1 MQSSPIVIV
10 STTLLLWSNILKCSY
25 FDYMVKQI
33 QGLPG
38 WLSVKNPSAN
48 AGDMG
53 LIPGSGRSPEGGNS
67 SPLQHSSLENPM
79 DRGTWRAA
87 VHGVTELGMTYQLNN
102 SNNYSEVKK

>member
-1 MQSSPIVIV
+1 M
-10 STTLLLWSNILKCSY
+10 LWSNILKCSY

-53 LIPGSGRSPEGGNS
+53 LIPGSGRSPEGGNGDHFS
-67 SPLQHSSLENPM
+67 ILVWKIPWTEEPGGLQSMGLQK
-79 DRGTWRAA
+79 DQT
-87 VHGVTELGMTYQLNN
+87 
-102 SNNYSEVKK
+102 